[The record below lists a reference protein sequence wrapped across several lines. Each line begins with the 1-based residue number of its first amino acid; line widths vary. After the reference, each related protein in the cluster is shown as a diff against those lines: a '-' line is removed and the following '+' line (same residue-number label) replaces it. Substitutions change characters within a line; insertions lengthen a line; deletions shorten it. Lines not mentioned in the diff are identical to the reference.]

1 MIEMFASLQRV
12 NQRLSDVLSYE
23 FVEGLARS
31 IGMQWRKRTLTPVV
45 MVRLLVLQ
53 ILHCNTAY
61 SHLPRASRLKF
72 TSAAFCEAK
81 KKLPLALLAKLIE
94 AIWHRCTDG
103 VDATRFRGHR
113 TFYTDG
119 SSASMPDTPSLQQC
133 YGMPS
138 GMKAGC
144 GFPVMKLLMLF
155 DAATGMIRQVLIN
168 PYRSHELPLTQQ
180 LHPLLNHGDLLIGD
194 RGFCSFVHMAN
205 LVRAGLHGLFRLQQK
220 VQANFEPEHRKDGD
234 LRKAKLKMLGPND
247 QIVLYAKPLKCP
259 KWMNQ
264 KQYDA
269 LPMEL
274 PLREL
279 RYSVGRVGFRSQRIT
294 LLTTLLDP
302 EQYPAAELA
311 ELYGC
316 RWQVELN
323 FRHLKTT
330 LKMEV
335 LHGKSPKMVET
346 EILAYVLVY
355 NLVQL
360 VVHEAAA
367 RQCVAPQRI
376 SFVDTVRWILH
387 ADPDQDM
394 PPILVNP
401 DRPGRFEPR
410 VRKRRH
416 NGYSYMTRP
425 RAELKEMIARGEN
438 IGCR

>member
-1 MIEMFASLQRV
+1 MIDMFASLQRV

-31 IGMQWRKRTLTPVV
+31 IGMRWRKRTLTPVV

-53 ILHCNTAY
+53 VLHRNTAY
-61 SHLPRASRLKF
+61 SHLPRAGKLKF
-72 TSAAFCEAK
+72 TAAAFCKAN

-103 VDATRFRGHR
+103 EDATRYRGHR
-113 TFYTDG
+113 TFYADG
-119 SSASMPDTPSLQQC
+119 SSASMPDTSSLQNR

-138 GMKAGC
+138 SMKAGC
-144 GFPVMKLLMLF
+144 GFPVVKLLMLF

-168 PYRSHELPLTQQ
+168 PYRSHELPLIHRM
-180 LHPLLNHGDLLIGD
+180 HPLLQEGDLLVAD
-194 RGFCSFVHMAN
+194 RGFCSFVHVAC
-205 LVRAGLHGLFRLQQK
+205 LVQQGLHGLFRLHQRILTDRSFSGMRQRCL
-220 VQANFEPEHRKDGD
+220 EI
-234 LRKAKLKMLGPND
+234 LGPND
-247 QIVLYAKPLKCP
+247 QLVVYRKP
-259 KWMNQ
+259 
-264 KQYDA
+264 KQSPRWIDPRVYQG
-269 LPMEL
+269 LPDEL
-274 PLREL
+274 ILREL
-279 RYSVGRVGFRSQRIT
+279 RYHVDRIGFRSRSIT
-294 LLTTLLDP
+294 LLTTLLCP
-302 EQYPAAELA
+302 ERYPALELA
-311 ELYGC
+311 ELYGR

-360 VVHEAAA
+360 VIHEAAA
-367 RQCVAPQRI
+367 RQRVAPDRI
-376 SFVDTVRWILH
+376 SFVDAVRWILH
-387 ADPDQDM
+387 ADPQYDL
-394 PPILVNP
+394 PRLLVNP
-401 DRPGRFEPR
+401 RRPERFEPR

-416 NGYSYMTRP
+416 NGYSYMMRP